1 VNAVIRIT
9 PRIALGA
16 NEVEFRFV
24 RASGP
29 GGQNVNKVATAAEL
43 RFDLSGTRSLPDTV
57 KERLW
62 KLAGNRISRDGV
74 LCITAQRYR
83 TQERNRADALAR
95 LTALIGRAA
104 QPEKKRVP
112 TKPTQA
118 SRRRRLETKRQLS
131 SKKQLRRVPRD

>member
-1 VNAVIRIT
+1 MSADIRIT
-9 PRIALGA
+9 PRIALGGD
-16 NEVEFRFV
+16 EVEFRFV

-43 RFDLSGTRSLPDTV
+43 RFNLSATKSLPDAV
-57 KERLW
+57 KEKLR

-95 LTALIGRAA
+95 LTALIRRAA
-104 QPEKKRVP
+104 QPEKKRIP

-118 SRRRRLETKRQLS
+118 SRRRRLEGKRQLS
-131 SKKQLRRVPRD
+131 SKKQLRRASYD